1 VLEHTWAENI
11 TPVKEAHIKE
21 EMLAASLATQEKEA
35 S

>member
-1 VLEHTWAENI
+1 VLENNWGEII
-11 TPVKEAHIKE
+11 TPVKEVNIKE